1 MNRPKTIGEV
11 GIMLSDMDQRLK
23 HLEDIYD
30 IVNRQTSV
38 TERLATEMRYF
49 REDQGKL
56 DKRVTNLEERP
67 NKRFDS
73 IVTTIISNVI
83 SLILGAVAV
92 LIGLKR

>member
-67 NKRFDS
+67 NKRFDN
-73 IVTTIISNVI
+73 IVTTIISNII
-83 SLILGAVAV
+83 SLVLGAVAV
-92 LIGLKR
+92 LIGLKK

>member
-11 GIMLSDMDQRLK
+11 GIMLSDMDNRLK

-67 NKRFDS
+67 NKRFDN
-73 IVTTIISNVI
+73 IITTIISNII

-92 LIGLKR
+92 LIGLKK

>member
-1 MNRPKTIGEV
+1 MQRPKTIGEV
-11 GIMLSDMDQRLK
+11 GIMLEDIDNRLK
-23 HLEDIYD
+23 HLEDIYE

-67 NKRFDS
+67 NKRFES
-73 IVTTIISNVI
+73 IITTIISNVI

-92 LIGLKR
+92 LIGLKK

>member
-11 GIMLSDMDQRLK
+11 GIMLSDMDSRLK

-67 NKRFDS
+67 NKRFEN

>member
-11 GIMLSDMDQRLK
+11 GIMLSDMDSRLK

>member
-1 MNRPKTIGEV
+1 MNKPKTIGEV
-11 GIMLSDMDQRLK
+11 GIMLNDIDNRLK

-38 TERLATEMRYF
+38 TERLATEMRFF

-56 DKRVTNLEERP
+56 DKRVTTLEERP
-67 NKRFDS
+67 NKRFDN
-73 IVTTIISNVI
+73 IVTTIISNII

-92 LIGLKR
+92 LIGLKK

>member
-67 NKRFDS
+67 NKRFDN
-73 IVTTIISNVI
+73 IITTIISNII
-83 SLILGAVAV
+83 SLVLGAVAV
-92 LIGLKR
+92 LIGLKK

>member
-11 GIMLSDMDQRLK
+11 GIMLADMDNRLK

-67 NKRFDS
+67 NKRFDN

-92 LIGLKR
+92 LIGLKK

>member
-11 GIMLSDMDQRLK
+11 GIMLSDMDNRLK

-67 NKRFDS
+67 NKRFDN

-92 LIGLKR
+92 LIGLKK